1 MDKITV
7 KCSVQAVTEGPKHHW
22 FGYYEKTPWDLT
34 GRYMLGLEADFCE
47 RLPEAGETSTVGM
60 IDLQDGN
67 RFIPLAETRA
77 WNMQQGC
84 MLQWLPSAPDRKVIY
99 NDHDGEK
106 FVSVI
111 LDVFSG
117 EKKVLPRPVYAVSRD
132 GSFALSLNF
141 ARLRK
146 WRPVTGYAGA
156 RDALAEAFCP
166 EEDGVFR
173 MDLRTGEF
181 QQIVSFGRLR
191 EYEPRESMGIAEHWV
206 EHLVINPDDSRFF
219 FMHRWRVGEGD
230 SNFWTSRLLTANVD
244 GSELFT
250 VTDHDRAT
258 HMDWLDKDHILV
270 WANRDGLGEHYFVMK
285 DRAEERRM
293 FCGES
298 LKHDGHCS
306 FSPDG
311 RWVMMDEKD
320 SEVKGKR
327 VLLVRL
333 ADNQVFDIGSFRS
346 MPQLKGD
353 VRCDLHP
360 RWSRD
365 GRQVCIDSSHED
377 SRQIYVIDVSAIT
390 GG

>member
-1 MDKITV
+1 
-7 KCSVQAVTEGPKHHW
+7 
-22 FGYYEKTPWDLT
+22 
-34 GRYMLGLEADFCE
+34 
-47 RLPEAGETSTVGM
+47 
-60 IDLQDGN
+60 
-67 RFIPLAETRA
+67 
-77 WNMQQGC
+77 
-84 MLQWLPSAPDRKVIY
+84 
-99 NDHDGEK
+99 
-106 FVSVI
+106 
-111 LDVFSG
+111 
-117 EKKVLPRPVYAVSRD
+117 
-132 GSFALSLNF
+132 
-141 ARLRK
+141 
-146 WRPVTGYAGA
+146 
-156 RDALAEAFCP
+156 
-166 EEDGVFR
+166 

-181 QQIVSFGRLR
+181 RQIVSLGRLR

-230 SNFWTSRLLTANVD
+230 ANFWTSRLLTANVD
-244 GSELFT
+244 GGELFT

-258 HMDWLDKDHILV
+258 HMDWRDKDHILV

-285 DRAEERRM
+285 DRADERRM

-333 ADNQVFDIGSFRS
+333 ADEQVFDIGSFRS

-390 GG
+390 GCSG